1 MWSAA
6 ADAVS
11 AWSKSRQQT
20 HINQDVLSPGLPPLQ
35 AIAWPMG
42 EVPFSVHFLT
52 VSEYIAIDESTHGA
66 PFVTASF
73 ESVPI
78 YGRTYCFASRFS

>member
-1 MWSAA
+1 
-6 ADAVS
+6 
-11 AWSKSRQQT
+11 
-20 HINQDVLSPGLPPLQ
+20 
-35 AIAWPMG
+35 MG

-52 VSEYIAIDESTHGA
+52 VSEYIAVDESTHGA